1 MMKLFE
7 FRNLGLSRPVYLAG
21 DTVEVNPEDNVIRA
35 KALFPSSDPSLAD
48 RKDGH
53 VNLQHFDAVGAN
65 LFHTLLA
72 AKGEPKNVRV
82 VKINNAD
89 FLKEVRQDTEIDVTL
104 GCIAAPTGYYRG
116 GKPVHKGT
124 GALSGSLN
132 GEELFRYSYDV
143 VMW

>member
-7 FRNLGLSRPVYLAG
+7 FRNLNLSRPVYLAG
-21 DTVEVNPEDNVIRA
+21 EHVEVNLEDNVIKG

-53 VNLQHFDAVGAN
+53 VNLQHLDAVGAN
-65 LFHTLLA
+65 LFHALLA
-72 AKGEPKNVRV
+72 AKGEAKTVRV
-82 VKINNAD
+82 IKINNAD

-104 GCIAAPTGYYRG
+104 GYIASLTGYFRG

-124 GALSGSLN
+124 LSGSLN
-132 GEELFRYSYDV
+132 GEELFKYSYDV